1 MTNHEFPTQ
10 DSISRISG
18 LELSLKMALRALAV
32 HEGKNARAKLEA
44 LRDEAISCFK
54 NADIVAER
62 ELDHA
67 RVTKPAIEVIEIVF
81 DSVIDQL
88 R

>member
-10 DSISRISG
+10 DSISRIGG
-18 LELSLKMALRALAV
+18 LQLSLEMALRALAV
-32 HEGKNARAKLEA
+32 HEGRNARAKLEA
-44 LRDEAISCFK
+44 LRDEAISRFK
-54 NADIVAER
+54 NADIAPER

-81 DSVIDQL
+81 NSIIGEL
-88 R
+88 P